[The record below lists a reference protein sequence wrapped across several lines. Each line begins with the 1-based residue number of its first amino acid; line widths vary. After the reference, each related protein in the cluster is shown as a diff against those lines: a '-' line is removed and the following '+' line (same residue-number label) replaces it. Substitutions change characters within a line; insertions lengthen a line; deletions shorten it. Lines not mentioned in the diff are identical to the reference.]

1 MFFSLKIIDVVRIIR
16 VTFNIIKCI
25 NLLSNNKKIIN
36 CVNILSELV
45 IRNVIIVK

>member
-25 NLLSNNKKIIN
+25 NLLSNKKIIN
-36 CVNILSELV
+36 CVNILSKLV
-45 IRNVIIVK
+45 IRNLIIVK